1 MGDYLMVTEKERS
14 LVLQVID
21 ENYLDVDG
29 IVEEVAREEVLL
41 SSVQGVTEDPADV
54 GTISREIRDMRLL
67 QCKARGSVEHGRHS
81 SRIDWIPSRTTSSIT
96 RQNVNEILDSAGNR
110 GQRKIKIGK
119 SGRASSFSVTA
130 ESLDGRITI
139 ITGRKESG
147 KSHLAKMLV
156 RGLLDHG
163 AYCIVFDL
171 NDEYGTIGLCADGTK
186 TPVADR
192 VVVRKPA
199 RDMKF
204 GLAGAGLRSLTSLLQ
219 HSLEMPG
226 TTVREFMR
234 IWEAMESRHELSME
248 SLGTYIQTWR
258 CNEFVRDALNA
269 RYYTLSNSGLFSD
282 SDQAF
287 SLADFFE
294 THPAGGA
301 LVISLSRVSP
311 LNRKMTVE
319 LILSKLV
326 ELLEQKVIPPVFL
339 LSEEAHL
346 YLRETYWE
354 DLITRMRHFGVF
366 TTFVTNQP
374 DAIKQEIYRQ
384 ADNIFLYNFSNE
396 ADLNL
401 VAQASMVD
409 TDTVRSIVRTLPP
422 RMCLVLGH
430 AVNNLPVVVAVDEF
444 DAPPSG
450 ITRRFFDQ
458 KWTRL
463 QTEPVAREAQQPPR
477 QNLPFWDE
485 NPRADR
491 PQVRSPPPVEDP
503 PAPRPLSK

>member
-1 MGDYLMVTEKERS
+1 MRILKKEGPNILVVASHTEDVRLGDYLMVTEKERS

-29 IVEEVAREEVLL
+29 IEEEVAREEILL
-41 SSVQGVTEDPADV
+41 SSVQGMTEDPADV
-54 GTISREIRDMRLL
+54 SSISREIRDMRLL
-67 QCKARGSVEHGRHS
+67 QCKARGSIEHGRHS
-81 SRIDWIPSRTTSSIT
+81 PRIDWIPSRTTSKIT
-96 RQNVNEILDSAGNR
+96 RQNVNEILDSAGTR
-110 GQRKIKIGK
+110 GQRKIKIGR

-130 ESLDGRITI
+130 EALDGRISI

-147 KSHLAKMLV
+147 KSHLAKMMV
-156 RGLLDHG
+156 RGLLEHG
-163 AYCIVFDL
+163 AYCIIFDL
-171 NDEYGTIGLCADGTK
+171 NDEYGTIGLRADGTK
-186 TPVADR
+186 TAIADR

-199 RDMKF
+199 RDLKF
-204 GLAGAGLRSLTSLLQ
+204 SLGGAGIRVLTSLLQ

-226 TTVREFMR
+226 TSMREFTR
-234 IWEAMESRHELSME
+234 IWEGMESKNELSMAA
-248 SLGTYIQTWR
+248 LGTYIQQWR
-258 CNEFVRDALNA
+258 CNEFVRDALYA
-269 RYYTLSNSGLFSD
+269 RYYTLSNSGLFTD

-287 SLADFFE
+287 RLDDFFK
-294 THPAGGA
+294 THPDGGA

-326 ELLEQKVIPPVFL
+326 ELLEHRAIPPIFL

-346 YLRETYWE
+346 YLRDTYWE

-374 DAIKQEIYRQ
+374 DAIKPEIYRQ
-384 ADNIFLYNFSNE
+384 ADNIFLYNFSND

-401 VAQASMVD
+401 VSQASMVD
-409 TDTVRSIVRTLPP
+409 SDTVRSIVRTLPP

-430 AVNNLPVVVAVDEF
+430 VVNNLPVLVNVDEF

-450 ITRRFFDQ
+450 ITRRFFD
-458 KWTRL
+458 TRV
-463 QTEPVAREAQQPPR
+463 EVATLTR
-477 QNLPFWDE
+477 
-485 NPRADR
+485 
-491 PQVRSPPPVEDP
+491 
-503 PAPRPLSK
+503 